1 VSGEELEALVKD
13 VYRTPP
19 DVAKKAAAAVR

>member
-1 VSGEELEALVKD
+1 LEALVKD

-19 DVAKKAAAAVR
+19 EIAKKAAAAVR